1 LSHPDAGSPAHRQT
15 LVSDGKIMTLT
26 LLAPAA
32 PLHVPHVAHIPPV
45 LRVPPIGLE
54 DRWRMPAR
62 PACTSEPE
70 SVAMSRWLHHGESQL
85 EVDHDGSGDL
95 HCVGL
100 NIRCAQLLFHHA
112 GRKLLHGRVPAGI
125 VQVTA
130 PGVRVGAVF
139 ESAMDV
145 LHLFVPQA
153 VLAECYED
161 LFQRAHAGDIVLGDP
176 RLIRDP
182 VLERLGQALG
192 VCKTEG
198 TPPGRMFV
206 DSVSLAIV
214 SRLVARHF
222 AAPSARG
229 REPSALPQ
237 WRINRVAEF
246 VDSHLGENISLADI
260 ASSTGL
266 TRMHFAAQ
274 FRRATGMRPHEF
286 LLQKRIE
293 RAQDL
298 LRTSR
303 HSILDVALC
312 CGFRS
317 QAHFTTVFKRF
328 VGATPKSW
336 QTSALD
342 AA

>member
-1 LSHPDAGSPAHRQT
+1 MNLSLLSHSET
-15 LVSDGKIMTLT
+15 
-26 LLAPAA
+26 
-32 PLHVPHVAHIPPV
+32 PP
-45 LRVPPIGLE
+45 RVPLIELE
-54 DRWRMPAR
+54 DRWRNPGPVLRQGASDMHAAPIA
-62 PACTSEPE
+62 
-70 SVAMSRWLHHGESQL
+70 VSRWMHHGEAPL
-85 EVDHDGSGDL
+85 EATNDGSGTF
-95 HCVGL
+95 HCISL
-100 NIRCAQLLFHHA
+100 NLKCASLIFHHA
-112 GRKLLHGRVPAGI
+112 GRKLIHGRLPAGV

-130 PGVRVGAVF
+130 PGTRVSARF

-145 LHLFVPQA
+145 LHLFVPQR
-153 VLAECYED
+153 VLAECHED
-161 LFQRAHAGDIVLGDP
+161 LFQRPHAGDIVLGDP

-182 VLERLGQALG
+182 ALERLGQALA

-198 TPPGRMFV
+198 TALGRVFI

-222 AAPSARG
+222 SMPAARG

-237 WRINRVAEF
+237 WRINRVSEF
-246 VDSHLGENISLADI
+246 VESHLAENISLADI
-260 ASSTGL
+260 AASTGL

-274 FRRATGMRPHEF
+274 FRRATGMRPHEY

-298 LRTSR
+298 LRTSK
-303 HSILDVALC
+303 HSILDVAFS

-317 QAHFTTVFKRF
+317 QAHFTTVFKRL
-328 VGATPKSW
+328 VGATPKYW
-336 QTSALD
+336 QTTALD

>member
-1 LSHPDAGSPAHRQT
+1 MP
-15 LVSDGKIMTLT
+15 LT
-26 LLAPAA
+26 LLSPAA
-32 PLHVPHVAHIPPV
+32 MP
-45 LRVPPIGLE
+45 RVSPIAIE
-54 DRWRMPAR
+54 ARWRL
-62 PACTSEPE
+62 PE
-70 SVAMSRWLHHGESQL
+70 QPVVHLAMSRWLHHGDAPL
-85 EVDHDGSGDL
+85 EVNHDGTGDL
-95 HCVGL
+95 HCIGL
-100 NIRCAQLLFHHA
+100 NLRCAQLAFHHA
-112 GRKLLHGRVPAGI
+112 GRTLLHGRVPAGI

-139 ESAMDV
+139 ESALDV
-145 LHLFVPQA
+145 LHLFVPHA

-161 LFQRAHAGDIVLGDP
+161 LFQRAHPGDIVLGDP

-198 TPPGRMFV
+198 APPGRMFV
-206 DSVSLAIV
+206 ESVSLAIV

-222 AAPSARG
+222 AAPAARG
-229 REPSALPQ
+229 RVPSALPQ

-246 VDSHLGENISLADI
+246 VDAHLGENLSLADI

-293 RAQDL
+293 RAQAL

-303 HSILDVALC
+303 HSMLDVALG

-317 QAHFTTVFKRF
+317 QAHFTTVFKRLT
-328 VGATPKSW
+328 GATPKSW

>member
-1 LSHPDAGSPAHRQT
+1 MTFTLPSHAEPRRRAS
-15 LVSDGKIMTLT
+15 LIE
-26 LLAPAA
+26 
-32 PLHVPHVAHIPPV
+32 
-45 LRVPPIGLE
+45 LE
-54 DRWRMPAR
+54 DRWRSPVPLVGQPA
-62 PACTSEPE
+62 PDAQPE
-70 SVAMSRWLHHGESQL
+70 RVAMSRWLHHGEAPL
-85 EVDHDGSGDL
+85 EVTHDGSGAL
-95 HCVGL
+95 HCISL
-100 NIRCAQLLFHHA
+100 NIKCAQLIFHHA
-112 GRKLLHGRVPAGI
+112 GRKLLHGRVPAGV

-130 PGVRVGAVF
+130 PATRVSAVF

-145 LHLFVPQA
+145 LHLFVPQQA
-153 VLAECYED
+153 LAECYAD
-161 LFQRAHAGDIVLGDP
+161 LFHRPHAGDIVLGDP
-176 RLIRDP
+176 KLIRDP
-182 VLERLGQALG
+182 ALERLGQALA

-198 TPPGRMFV
+198 AALGRVFIE
-206 DSVSLAIV
+206 SVSLAIV

-222 AAPSARG
+222 SAPVVRG

-246 VDSHLGENISLADI
+246 VESHLAEDIGLADI
-260 ASSTGL
+260 AASTGL

-274 FRRATGMRPHEF
+274 FRRATGMRPHEY

-317 QAHFTTVFKRF
+317 QAHFTTVFKRL
-328 VGATPKSW
+328 VGATPKHW
-336 QTSALD
+336 QTTTLD
-342 AA
+342 AS